1 MPAGVGED
9 LIVEASGTVASG
21 RFSYNNPSI
30 TSRSPATA
38 HFNGGVTL
46 TVNGSNF
53 GPSAATAEVRVG
65 GAICPITSIVD
76 SRIECTLPARPAG
89 PGSASIQVFAGNQS
103 SSSFSFTYFGC
114 NPGQFSSGASC
125 VSCQVGRYS
134 TNGNLS
140 ACTLASAGFFVP
152 TVGATAQTACAAGS
166 FSSSPGSSSCLLA
179 SAGHYVPFPG
189 SMIQVPCAPGR
200 YVNTTGA
207 LACLQAPPGS
217 FVAEAGAALPTL
229 CAVNTFQ
236 PLAGQTSC
244 LACDANRISSAGAT
258 ACVCAPPPAGMFI
271 SNPDTCDVSAIAPSL
286 KLNATCIKPD
296 PEDATKT
303 LVQFGF
309 ENSLPGGAA
318 IIDVGTISI
327 NGSAPTSAGIPVS
340 LASGIHTNAF
350 TVRYP
355 ADGSVAWSAID
366 PVTFDL
372 RTASPTP
379 ATPSCAVQGP
389 EGPAGAQGVA
399 GPEGPAGPQGEAGPP
414 GVDGA
419 TGSPGP
425 QGADGPQGLPG
436 APATLPPGTIIM
448 LLDLDPVP
456 EGFTYIGSFTQRFFR
471 EPEPIERSVVIR
483 MYRKN

>member
-1 MPAGVGED
+1 M
-9 LIVEASGTVASG
+9 L
-21 RFSYNNPSI
+21 
-30 TSRSPATA
+30 
-38 HFNGGVTL
+38 
-46 TVNGSNF
+46 
-53 GPSAATAEVRVG
+53 
-65 GAICPITSIVD
+65 
-76 SRIECTLPARPAG
+76 
-89 PGSASIQVFAGNQS
+89 
-103 SSSFSFTYFGC
+103 
-114 NPGQFSSGASC
+114 
-125 VSCQVGRYS
+125 CQVGRYS

-140 ACTLASAGFFVP
+140 ACTLAVPWILVP

-166 FSSSPGSSSCLLA
+166 FTSTTGNSSCLLA
-179 SAGHYVPFPG
+179 SAGHYVPFPAHDSDALRARPLREHHRCAG
-189 SMIQVPCAPGR
+189 VPS
-200 YVNTTGA
+200 
-207 LACLQAPPGS
+207 APPGS

-244 LACDANRISSAGAT
+244 LACDANRVSSRRRDHVRLCT
-258 ACVCAPPPAGMFI
+258 ASRRGVFI

-286 KLNATCIKPD
+286 KLNATCISRTRRTRQNPGAVRVK
-296 PEDATKT
+296 E
-303 LVQFGF
+303 L
-309 ENSLPGGAA
+309 LPGGAA

-327 NGSAPTSAGIPVS
+327 NGSAPTSTGIPVS